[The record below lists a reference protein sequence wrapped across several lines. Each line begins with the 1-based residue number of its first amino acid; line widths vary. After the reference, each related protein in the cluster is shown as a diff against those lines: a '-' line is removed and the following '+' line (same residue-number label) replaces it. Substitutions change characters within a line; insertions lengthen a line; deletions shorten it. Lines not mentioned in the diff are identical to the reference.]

1 MKNFL
6 KFIALAGVISIFSI
20 GCGGVD
26 NTVTKQK
33 DMTGKQPSKV
43 VNDSDVDNETAAGG
57 EASAATPPDAP

>member
-1 MKNFL
+1 MRNFL

-26 NTVTKQK
+26 NTVTKAK
-33 DMTGKQPSKV
+33 DMTGKKPKTTV
-43 VNDSDVDNETAAGG
+43 DDSDIDNETAAGG